1 MKTIE
6 VKNEIIPFRRYF
18 EELDKEQKIEFFSKV
33 GPYASSS
40 HIYTCM
46 RTNKFTKRLILSI
59 ETITNQKFT
68 WNETV

>member
-1 MKTIE
+1 MKEKE
-6 VKNEIIPFRRYF
+6 VKPEIIPFKRYF
-18 EELDKEQKIEFFSKV
+18 DNLDKEDKIEFFSKV

-59 ETITNQKFT
+59 ETITEQKFT
-68 WNETV
+68 WNETI